1 MLKTFAAFILFVG
14 VVDFVYQFW
23 GSTNVGLNNDWLIC
37 LVLAVV
43 TTLIDLRLS
52 ELESI
57 ARHPN
62 YFEHRDE

>member
-14 VVDFVYQFW
+14 VVDFVYLFFV
-23 GSTNVGLNNDWLIC
+23 STNAGLNNDWLIC

-43 TTLIDLRLS
+43 TTMIDLRLS

-62 YFEHRDE
+62 DLEHRDE